1 MSFAEIDRSTR
12 VDHQALIARLDRL
25 EAASDAVARGVLER
39 AALESALADLRRVVR
54 THLLWEDAQLSDI
67 PSDAPA
73 PSAERI
79 ARLLASHGELSAV
92 LEFCIGDCAH
102 VEHPRLLARR
112 VRDLAALLRSEI
124 RKEERASARAVALG
138 DPVVAVDSMASGNE
152 IDDAAP
158 RVPRGGPSMIEHLSR
173 PFRPVEL
180 TAGTLASF
188 QLQDLAA
195 ELRAEEEY
203 RRVGVSAVTLT
214 RDEHLTLVLVALRNG
229 DTMREHRAPSAGTV
243 VLLSGRVRF
252 IAGSD
257 AERAE
262 LTPGSLAAFAAD
274 LPHAVEALEDA
285 VYLLTIG
292 GRTRGGA
299 PS

>member
-1 MSFAEIDRSTR
+1 MAFAEIDRSTR
-12 VDHQALIARLDRL
+12 VDHPALLARLDRL

-39 AALESALADLRRVVR
+39 AALEEALADLRRVVR

-67 PSDAPA
+67 PSDA
-73 PSAERI
+73 SARSAQGV

-92 LEFCIGDCAH
+92 LEFCTGECAH

-112 VRDLAALLRSEI
+112 VHDLVTLLRNEI
-124 RKEERASARAVALG
+124 RKEEHASPRVVGFVAT
-138 DPVVAVDSMASGNE
+138 ASGSA
-152 IDDAAP
+152 IHDAAP
-158 RVPRGGPSMIEHLSR
+158 QVPRGGPNVIQKLSR
-173 PFRPVEL
+173 PFRPIEV

-229 DTMREHRAPSAGTV
+229 DTMREHRAPSAGAV

-252 IAGSD
+252 VAGND
-257 AERAE
+257 AECAE
-262 LTPGSLAAFAAD
+262 LTPGSLAAFAAE
-274 LPHAVEALEDA
+274 LPHAVEALEDS
-285 VYLLTIG
+285 VYLVAIG